1 MAWSGF
7 MILHPF
13 AVMIY
18 GKLLHE
24 KKRVEKNEKLC
35 LELIIIMEVFN
46 FSVIQITKRTIVHWF
61 ISINFP
67 TELHNNFWLR

>member
-7 MILHPF
+7 MMLHPF

-18 GKLLHE
+18 GKLLHG

-35 LELIIIMEVFN
+35 LELIIIIKIFEAFQFKIFFQM
-46 FSVIQITKRTIVHWF
+46 FSK
-61 ISINFP
+61 
-67 TELHNNFWLR
+67 